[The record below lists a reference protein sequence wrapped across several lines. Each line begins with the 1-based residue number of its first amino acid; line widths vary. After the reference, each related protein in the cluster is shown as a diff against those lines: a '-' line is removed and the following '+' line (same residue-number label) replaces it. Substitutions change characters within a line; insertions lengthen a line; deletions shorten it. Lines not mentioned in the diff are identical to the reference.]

1 MVKKKYIA
9 PMVTFYPIYRE
20 GPMICASYAVDT
32 IDVDNDSQNDIR
44 GDSNF
49 RYKLLDDDKWG

>member
-1 MVKKKYIA
+1 
-9 PMVTFYPIYRE
+9 MVTFYPIYRE
-20 GPMICASYAVDT
+20 GPMLCASYADDT